1 MTVQTLG
8 LWASKPPESYTLP
21 ATSIHGGSH
30 GLAHCQGAWI
40 LALTAHAHS
49 QWHSI
54 PDDPPAIHR
63 NSPSLQI
70 SLGPWLADEN
80 VEPPCGDTKRTHLSA
95 GLWEASSQSG
105 MFSWLQANGI
115 TCQFPASLQS
125 YVSRLV
131 LLVFFGSHTCSTST
145 FSPCCFPGSFQQVLT
160 SHSAF
165 SFYLSPCIVLITL
178 WLAFWLL
185 MYLIF
190 PVIKPL
196 REQSLS
202 QSYLFPP
209 KHSK

>member
-80 VEPPCGDTKRTHLSA
+80 VEPPCGDTKRPTSPQDFGKHLH
-95 GLWEASSQSG
+95 
-105 MFSWLQANGI
+105 
-115 TCQFPASLQS
+115 SLACSLGCRQME
-125 YVSRLV
+125 
-131 LLVFFGSHTCSTST
+131 LLVNSQLPCS
-145 FSPCCFPGSFQQVLT
+145 LT
-160 SHSAF
+160 SPDLCSWCSLALIPVQPAPSLPVAFLVHS
-165 SFYLSPCIVLITL
+165 SKCSPATL
-178 WLAFWLL
+178 HFH
-185 MYLIF
+185 F
-190 PVIKPL
+190 T
-196 REQSLS
+196 
-202 QSYLFPP
+202 
-209 KHSK
+209 